1 MRKTIFIKNAAVL
14 TASSLILRFVG
25 IVFKVW
31 LAAAIGSEGI
41 GLYQLVFSVY
51 VLVSTFA
58 TSGISTAVTRLLAD
72 ELALGCEK
80 GVRKILRRCVELTLG
95 IAAVSVLVV
104 FFGADFIAN
113 RLLGDLRAAPAL
125 KILAFSLPFMG
136 LCSCFRGYFIAR
148 RKATP
153 TAFSQQLEQL
163 VRIAVVLLTVKK
175 VAHRGLTF
183 TCGAVLLGDTLAEA
197 ASAFFLW
204 GLYRLD
210 RKKLSALSGR
220 ERPPFGI
227 VRSILH
233 ISMPITAGR
242 YLNSALRTV
251 ENVLVPKTL
260 TYHGGGKNALSQFG
274 MIKGMALPL
283 LFFPST
289 LLNALSTLLIPE
301 MSEAAAR
308 GRTGLVRTAVER
320 ILRLTVLLSF
330 FCAAV
335 FLIAGQKL
343 GVLVYKNETVGF
355 LLCALAPIIPLM
367 YLDSVSDGILKG
379 LDQQRFTFFTAVGD
393 SSLRILLI
401 LLVLPRFGLLG
412 FLGIMYLSN
421 LLTAL
426 LNVGRLLAVSGA
438 RLDAVRVLLLPFS
451 GALIIVLFLKELLSL
466 VNITFDLVYI
476 MLICLVG
483 FPLYLVFLY
492 WIGAVSRDDV
502 GEFKNR

>member
-14 TASSLILRFVG
+14 TASSLILRFSG

-58 TSGISTAVTRLLAD
+58 TSGISTAVTRLVAD
-72 ELALGCEK
+72 ELALGRDT
-80 GVRKILRRCVELTLG
+80 GVRKILRRCLQITLL
-95 IAAVSVLVV
+95 IAFVSVALV
-104 FFGADFIAN
+104 FFGADFIAQ

-153 TAFSQQLEQL
+153 TAFSQQLEQI
-163 VRIAVVLLTVKK
+163 VRIAVVLVTVKA
-175 VAHRGLTF
+175 VAHKGLTY

-197 ASAFFLW
+197 VSALFLW

-210 RKKLSALSGR
+210 RRHLLELSGR
-220 ERPPFGI
+220 EHPPFGI

-233 ISMPITAGR
+233 ISVPITAGR
-242 YLNSALRTV
+242 YLNSALRTG
-251 ENVLVPKTL
+251 ENILVPKTL
-260 TYHGGGKNALSQFG
+260 TLHGGGKNALSQFG

-308 GRTGLVRTAVER
+308 GRTGLVRSAVER

-330 FCAAV
+330 FCSAV
-335 FLIAGQKL
+335 FLFAGQNI

-393 SSLRILLI
+393 SSLRIVLI
-401 LLVLPRFGLLG
+401 LIILPRFGLLG

-421 LLTAL
+421 LLTSL
-426 LNVGRLLAVSGA
+426 LNVGRLLFVSGA
-438 RLDAVRVLLLPFS
+438 RLDVLRVILLPFS
-451 GALIIVLFLKELLSL
+451 AALILVLLLKELLSL
-466 VNITFDLVYI
+466 VNIIHNIIYI
-476 MLICLVG
+476 MLICVVG
-483 FPLYLVFLY
+483 FPLYLWFLFL
-492 WIGAVSRDDV
+492 IGAVSLDDI